1 MLAWSSVISAL
12 VRAEDVA
19 VADSGLLAFGPDAD
33 AGGIFVERGRVAW
46 AVARGMGRRLHEI
59 LQSHAPGD
67 APDFDEIY
75 RRCRANGQLLGQTLV
90 EEGYITPHALEV
102 SLRRHSAE
110 ALFALG
116 QGAHAEPIWRSRGE
130 RGYAARF
137 TFRPLD
143 VLLDVVAL
151 WTPDAHAAAH
161 AVLQRFAAPGRA
173 GGAFLA
179 GEDVLPIA
187 AFGELTLQETCSIGR
202 WAAQL
207 PAATRELGAAATL
220 AIATTDAGETLA
232 TWWRGDVIY
241 VVVCTDRRAIGE
253 VMHYLGGDT

>member
-1 MLAWSSVISAL
+1 MNAL

-33 AGGIFVERGRVAW
+33 DGGIFVERGRVCW

-59 LQSHAPGD
+59 LRSY
-67 APDFDEIY
+67 APDHTADFDAIY
-75 RRCRANGQLLGQTLV
+75 RRCRVKGQLLGQTLV
-90 EEGYITPHALEV
+90 EEGYITPEQLEV

-110 ALFALG
+110 ALLALG
-116 QGAHAEPIWRSRGE
+116 HAELDEPVWRSRGE
-130 RGYAARF
+130 RGYEARF

-151 WTPDAHAAAH
+151 WSPEAHGAAH
-161 AVLQRFAAPGRA
+161 EVLQRFDLPGRA
-173 GGAFLA
+173 GGAYHA
-179 GEDVLPIA
+179 GDEILPVA
-187 AFGELTLQETCSIGR
+187 AFGDLTLHETWSLGR

-207 PAATRELGAAATL
+207 PAATRELGSTSTL
-220 AIATTDAGETLA
+220 AIATTDAGDTIA

-241 VVVCTDRRAIGE
+241 VVVCEDRRALGE
-253 VMHYLGGDT
+253 VMHYVGGPP